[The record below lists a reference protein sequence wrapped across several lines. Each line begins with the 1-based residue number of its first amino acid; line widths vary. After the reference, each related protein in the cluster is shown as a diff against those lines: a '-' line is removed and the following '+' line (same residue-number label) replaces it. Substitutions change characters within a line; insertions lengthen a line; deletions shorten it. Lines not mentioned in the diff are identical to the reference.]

1 MAILTTI
8 KRRLNEVAK
17 ELSDELA
24 EPYEVLLKMFV
35 TSVEGKSE
43 QSIGITIIEYNTW
56 VVNSSEINIDTDAS
70 LIETLNHV
78 KNRFRTTSKFDQY
91 RKSRTYTIKELIK
104 KLEDEDDQKAW
115 YCEKNS
121 SLCTLMVNGNFK
133 FYRLNGTSEYTQDDY
148 DNEIRKNLLRSTP
161 TEFSITDYY
170 DEFKSYIEKFYP
182 EIVIFEHNHNSSD
195 PMDEGDEI
203 HFKTDIGLGVLSEL
217 DVKSFTTLF
226 DFLNWYSIRKEIKI
240 WTV

>member
-24 EPYEVLLKMFV
+24 EPYEVSLKMFV

-43 QSIGITIIEYNTW
+43 QSIGVTIIEYNTW
-56 VVNSSEINIDTDAS
+56 VVNSTEIYIDPDAS
-70 LIETLNHV
+70 FTETLNHV

-91 RKSRTYTIKELIK
+91 RKSRTYTIKEIIK
-104 KLEDEDDQKAW
+104 KLKDEDDQKAW
-115 YCEKNS
+115 YCEENS
-121 SLCTLMVNGNFK
+121 SICTLMVNGNFK
-133 FYRLNGTSEYTQDDY
+133 FYRLNGKAEYTQDDY

-161 TEFSITDYY
+161 IEFNITDYY
-170 DEFKSYIEKFYP
+170 DEFKSYIAKFYP
-182 EIVIFEHNHNSSD
+182 EIVIFDHSHDSSD
-195 PMDEGDEI
+195 PMDEGDKI
-203 HFKTDIGLGVLSEL
+203 HFKTDVGFGVLSEL

-226 DFLNWYSIRKEIKI
+226 DFLNWYTIRKEIKI
-240 WTV
+240 